1 MRLPVIKGLIARRVL
16 VNYRVD
22 VDVLQRM
29 LPSPFRVKITS
40 GFGIAG
46 VCLIRLAQM
55 GPRFWPSRL
64 GLGSENAAHRIAVE
78 WDSADGVRQGVF
90 IPRRDTS
97 SALNVV
103 LGGRLFPGKSHLARF
118 EVREAED
125 SIRIAL
131 RSRDCETSVLVEAGP
146 VPRLPN
152 SSVFDSV
159 EAASVFFER
168 GAVGYTPMAKPG
180 VFECVE
186 LKSFAWRVA
195 PLAVQRIES
204 SFFENP
210 DRFPAGSI
218 HFDSALL
225 MRGIRHEWRSRDP
238 LVVGLR

>member
-64 GLGSENAAHRIAVE
+64 GLGSEDAAHRIAVE
-78 WDSADGVRQGVF
+78 CHSAEGVRQGVF

-118 EVREAED
+118 EDA
-125 SIRIAL
+125 SPGL
-131 RSRDCETSVLVEAGP
+131 HPDC
-146 VPRLPN
+146 
-152 SSVFDSV
+152 
-159 EAASVFFER
+159 
-168 GAVGYTPMAKPG
+168 
-180 VFECVE
+180 
-186 LKSFAWRVA
+186 
-195 PLAVQRIES
+195 LAQQ
-204 SFFENP
+204 
-210 DRFPAGSI
+210 
-218 HFDSALL
+218 
-225 MRGIRHEWRSRDP
+225 
-238 LVVGLR
+238 GL